1 MSGIWLYTLRRLV
14 LMVPTLIGI
23 VTVAFVIIQFVPGG
37 PIDQIAARLSGE
49 GASATANIDGS
60 SAATM
65 GTDLGVNGSTA
76 SGLPPEVVRELEK
89 LYGFDQPFYLRYLK
103 MLRDF
108 ATFDLGTSY
117 YKEEKVTDLIL
128 SKMPVSI
135 SLGLWTTLFTYLI
148 SVPLGIRKAV
158 RAGSAF
164 DNWTS
169 FVIIVGYAIPAFL
182 FAILLMILFAGGNF
196 WNIFPARGLTSEN
209 WDDLS
214 LVGKVGDYLWHIT
227 LPVTAITI
235 GSFANLTMLAKN
247 STLDEINKQYV
258 TTARAKGLS
267 ESQVLYGHVFRNAM
281 MVIVAGFPHAFITV
295 LFASSLLIEVIFSLD
310 GIGLLSF
317 EAAMNRDYPVML
329 GSLFVFSLV
338 GLFANLI
345 GDICYVLVDPRVDFE
360 RRDV

>member
-1 MSGIWLYTLRRLV
+1 
-14 LMVPTLIGI
+14 
-23 VTVAFVIIQFVPGG
+23 
-37 PIDQIAARLSGE
+37 
-49 GASATANIDGS
+49 
-60 SAATM
+60 
-65 GTDLGVNGSTA
+65 
-76 SGLPPEVVRELEK
+76 
-89 LYGFDQPFYLRYLK
+89 
-103 MLRDF
+103 
-108 ATFDLGTSY
+108 
-117 YKEEKVTDLIL
+117 
-128 SKMPVSI
+128 
-135 SLGLWTTLFTYLI
+135 LI